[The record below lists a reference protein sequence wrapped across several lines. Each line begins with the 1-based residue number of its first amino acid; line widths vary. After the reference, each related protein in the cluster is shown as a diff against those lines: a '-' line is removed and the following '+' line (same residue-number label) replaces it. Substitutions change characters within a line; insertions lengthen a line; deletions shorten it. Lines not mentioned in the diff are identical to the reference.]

1 MVPCGSTPVARL
13 NLAKNEAAE
22 EVLRRRLLLFVVLK
36 TRQLLVPVP
45 PEYWIF
51 KMASLC
57 YSMVQHFLPFQYVT
71 VAVFRAFWYVIY
83 LLTIT
88 DSEIGKK
95 TPEEDLKQT
104 RRDRP
109 IFKKKVGNYDKCEF
123 SNFFLFQRAKMIISV
138 LVTWRIVDCN
148 LAVRVLLSF

>member
-1 MVPCGSTPVARL
+1 MFVFCIGSLHLFTESFVSF
-13 NLAKNEAAE
+13 
-22 EVLRRRLLLFVVLK
+22 LLLVILE

-57 YSMVQHFLPFQYVT
+57 YFKFYSMVQHFLPFQYVT
-71 VAVFRAFWYVIY
+71 VAVFRAFWYFFY
-83 LLTIT
+83 LLTIA

-95 TPEEDLKQT
+95 KHEEDLKQT

-109 IFKKKVGNYDKCEF
+109 IFKKKVGNYGKCEF
-123 SNFFLFQRAKMIISV
+123 SNFFLFQPAKMIISV
-138 LVTWRIVDCN
+138 LVTQMKVDCN
-148 LAVRVLLSF
+148 LAVRFLLSF